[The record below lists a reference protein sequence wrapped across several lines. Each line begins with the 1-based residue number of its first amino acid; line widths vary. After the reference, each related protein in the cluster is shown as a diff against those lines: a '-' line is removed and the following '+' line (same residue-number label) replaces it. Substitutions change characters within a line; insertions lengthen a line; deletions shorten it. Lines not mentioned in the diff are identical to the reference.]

1 MEEKNEIYGTENNE
15 TTKKDK
21 ITTDEIVEA
30 INLLE
35 RGKSVGKTD
44 GITTK
49 MVKNTNEK
57 G

>member
-1 MEEKNEIYGTENNE
+1 MRYTAQKTMRLQ
-15 TTKKDK
+15 KKDK